1 MGQEGAPLRV
11 LVVDD
16 NENFRRLVVSILKS
30 AAVTEVLEARDGA
43 EAIEVMSA
51 ACPHLAL
58 VDWRMGQ
65 VSGAEFVSYVRTHP
79 ESPNPCMPVIVLT
92 GYTHDGLAQEV
103 REVGADDFV
112 AKPISPR
119 ILMGRMMRVLQ
130 SPRPYVRGGGYLGP
144 DRRRHRGGL
153 IDHERRQIARQGEER

>member
-1 MGQEGAPLRV
+1 MGREGAPLRV

-16 NENFRRLVVSILKS
+16 NENFRRLVASILKS
-30 AAVTEVLEARDGA
+30 ATVSEVLEARDGA
-43 EAIEVMSA
+43 EAVEMLA
-51 ACPHLAL
+51 NTCPHLAL
-58 VDWRMGQ
+58 VDWRMGPMG
-65 VSGAEFVSYVRTHP
+65 GADFVSYVRTHP
-79 ESPNPCMPVIVLT
+79 DSPNPCMPVIVLT

-119 ILMGRMMRVLQ
+119 TLMGRIMRVLQ

-144 DRRRHRGGL
+144 DRRRHRSGP
-153 IDHERRQIARQGEER
+153 IEYERRQSTLLGEKR